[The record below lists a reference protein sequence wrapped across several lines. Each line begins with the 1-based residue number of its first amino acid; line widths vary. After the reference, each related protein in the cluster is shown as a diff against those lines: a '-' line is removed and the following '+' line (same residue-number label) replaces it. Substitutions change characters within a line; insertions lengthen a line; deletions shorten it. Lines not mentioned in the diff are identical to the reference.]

1 MLWLRLDVSGMCLYE
16 TGSTDRRNTL
26 VSILLPCMG
35 DVVAGFDCYS
45 FRWGSEADAKGLQAT
60 INTEANI
67 TGTSH
72 WITNL

>member
-26 VSILLPCMG
+26 ISILLPCMG